1 MNDDGVEI
9 YFRDSA
15 ESAAHSCEMML
26 SQGRKA
32 KAQEYFTTAMYYYA
46 KVSAEEFS
54 PDFMDKMEKLRLRV
68 YN

>member
-9 YFRDSA
+9 YFIDA
-15 ESAAHSCEMML
+15 TESAAHSCEMML

-46 KVSAEEFS
+46 KVNAEKFS
-54 PDFMDKMEKLRLRV
+54 PNFMDKMEELRLRV

>member
-32 KAQEYFTTAMYYYA
+32 KAQEFFTTAMYYYA
-46 KVSAEEFS
+46 KVSEDQFS
-54 PDFMDKMEKLRLRV
+54 VEFMDKMEKLRLRV